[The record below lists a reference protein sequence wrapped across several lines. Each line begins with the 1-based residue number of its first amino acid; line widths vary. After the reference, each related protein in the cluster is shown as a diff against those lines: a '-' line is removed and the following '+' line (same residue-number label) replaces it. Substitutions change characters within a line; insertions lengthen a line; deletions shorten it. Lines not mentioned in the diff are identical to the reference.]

1 MSTLTEIEAAV
12 EKLPPLQQEQLLF
25 FLTARLHSKRNL
37 LLPTPA
43 RAERNVLDIAP
54 VSVGEVLHPLSP
66 DDDLLDEMLE
76 GRA

>member
-12 EKLPPLQQEQLLF
+12 EQLPTTQQEELLS
-25 FLTARLHSKRNL
+25 FLTIRLKGRTLRSL
-37 LLPTPA
+37 VAP
-43 RAERNVLDIAP
+43 RAGLSVLEISP

-66 DDDLLDEMLE
+66 SDDLLGEMLE